1 MDGATQCLPRVR
13 LPVAQPPVPWGLP
26 RFHPPTPRANP
37 YPEVTD
43 LFCRLPL
50 STLFYQLEAVHL
62 GDLLR
67 LSVRLGVKTIPSCG
81 FSRGVT
87 SASEGTK
94 LPPLP
99 ERYPISRQTNSRV
112 LTPLKEKITPSKTC
126 ATVPTFSYVA
136 VENPHPSAGISTGF
150 PFGEGPY
157 RAVRDSYATP

>member
-1 MDGATQCLPRVR
+1 VRRLVECLVQVQARQVAPAG
-13 LPVAQPPVPWGLP
+13 PVHPGL
-26 RFHPPTPRANP
+26 FNASTPTPRANP

-87 SASEGTK
+87 SASEGTD
-94 LPPLP
+94 L
-99 ERYPISRQTNSRV
+99 S
-112 LTPLKEKITPSKTC
+112 PSSGTI
-126 ATVPTFSYVA
+126 
-136 VENPHPSAGISTGF
+136 PHL
-150 PFGEGPY
+150 
-157 RAVRDSYATP
+157 